1 MLFTIQVFTI
11 VWLVFGLGFI
21 FMINLLMMD
30 HMRGIS
36 KQLMRS
42 SKKSIKK
49 LRKFAKGSV
58 EGGQTRIKE
67 ISQRKTSLKRVNSAP
82 SICTPSAFKKGLDM
96 CLEEDGEMFVQEVV

>member
-82 SICTPSAFKKGLDM
+82 SRCTPSCKTCLNM
-96 CLEEDGEMFVQEVV
+96 CFEEAGETIV